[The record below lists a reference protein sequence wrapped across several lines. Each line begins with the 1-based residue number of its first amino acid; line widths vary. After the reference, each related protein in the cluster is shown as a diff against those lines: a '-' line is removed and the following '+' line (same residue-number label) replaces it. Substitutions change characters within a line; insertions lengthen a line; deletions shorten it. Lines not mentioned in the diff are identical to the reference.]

1 MRAPSFGAAVLAL
14 PLDDAA
20 FPITGF
26 ASRWKSRQKR
36 RKGACEQCLASSKK
50 TWDPRF
56 AVGSV
61 NSVSVGKRYVT
72 TAPGFPSRA
81 IGAVEWLER
90 RTVWGIATGST
101 SKDTWATKPPQAL
114 EHLLGTGVK
123 VRCLSCRL
131 PGMLIH
137 NPLHPVFVGR

>member
-20 FPITGF
+20 LPITGF

-50 TWDPRF
+50 PWDPRY

-72 TAPGFPSRA
+72 TASGARAPSRH
-81 IGAVEWLER
+81 GRE
-90 RTVWGIATGST
+90 G
-101 SKDTWATKPPQAL
+101 PMPQ
-114 EHLLGTGVK
+114 
-123 VRCLSCRL
+123 L
-131 PGMLIH
+131 PLARYAD
-137 NPLHPVFVGR
+137 P